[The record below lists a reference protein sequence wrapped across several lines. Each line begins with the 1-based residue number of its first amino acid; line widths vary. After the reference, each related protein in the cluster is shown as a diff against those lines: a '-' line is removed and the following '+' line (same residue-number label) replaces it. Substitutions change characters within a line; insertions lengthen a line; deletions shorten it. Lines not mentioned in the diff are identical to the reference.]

1 MEVIALVGPAGTG
14 KSHRATI
21 IAHEY
26 DVAGIIDDG
35 LLIRGSRIL
44 AGSSAKREATRL
56 AAVRRAI
63 FADPNHRQVVRDA
76 LSELPAPARLLVLG
90 TSEGMVHRICDALD
104 LPRPERYLN
113 IEDIASPEEIRQARQ
128 IRRRQGKHVI
138 PAPTVEVKR
147 SFSGQLID
155 PLRFLHRSRRRAGEP
170 LVIEKS
176 TVRPTFS
183 SLGRFLIEKNVIR
196 AIVEYAARQVP
207 GIHSVVRIRLASYD
221 KGLRVQMDVGVHY
234 GRPLPPMLRQVQKEV
249 TMNLEHMTALNIL
262 GVDVT
267 ARRLVDGT
275 TAGVDAIDVAPPV
288 GGSTHP

>member
-26 DVAGIIDDG
+26 DVSGIIDDG

-44 AGSSAKREATRL
+44 AGISAKREATRV

-63 FADPNHRQVVRDA
+63 FADPEHRRMVREA
-76 LSELPAPARLLVLG
+76 LDQLQPTRLLILG
-90 TSEGMVHRICDALD
+90 TSKEMVHRICDALD
-104 LPRPERYLN
+104 LPRPARYLN
-113 IEDIASPEEIRQARQ
+113 IEDIASPEEIRQARR

-155 PLRFLHRSRRRAGEP
+155 PIRFLYRSRRRAGEP

-176 TVRPTFS
+176 TVQPTFS
-183 SLGRFLIEKNVIR
+183 SFGRFFIEENVIR
-196 AIVEYAARQVP
+196 SIAEYAAKTIP
-207 GIHSVVRIRLASYD
+207 GIEGVVRTRVTNLD
-221 KGLRVQMDVGVHY
+221 EGVRVQMDVSIVY
-234 GRPLPPMLRQVQKEV
+234 GTPIVPMLQRAQAKVAAD
-249 TMNLEHMTALNIL
+249 LEHMTALNIL
-262 GVDVT
+262 SVDIT
-267 ARRLVDGT
+267 AKRLVVGPGQEQAE
-275 TAGVDAIDVAPPV
+275 AGEPSRQSP
-288 GGSTHP
+288 